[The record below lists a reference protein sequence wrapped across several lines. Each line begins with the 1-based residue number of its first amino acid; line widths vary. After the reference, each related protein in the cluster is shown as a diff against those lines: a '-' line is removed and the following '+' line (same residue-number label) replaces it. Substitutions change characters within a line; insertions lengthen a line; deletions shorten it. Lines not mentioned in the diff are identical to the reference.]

1 MRALPSAHA
10 LPIPASLRE
19 RGNTLDHTV
28 DSAPP
33 IPTTRRPNLATRS
46 STRSSNCS
54 AETSPP
60 PPRHRPTPRPHH
72 RVRRCVQDKLQRL
85 GGRSLLAGDFYI
97 LNRLKAGPSLGS
109 VGLNLR
115 AIWKQH
121 RAQRQKAERQR
132 VMKKERHGSS
142 GVGHRASGVT
152 AATTVPA
159 RAEGW
164 KQGTK
169 EKPAGA
175 SARAKGAVGGRSGG
189 ASEQYSLHGT
199 MKI

>member
-1 MRALPSAHA
+1 MRALLSAHA

-33 IPTTRRPNLATRS
+33 IPTTRRPSLAAS
-46 STRSSNCS
+46 SSIRSSNCS

-85 GGRSLLAGDFYI
+85 GGKSLLAGDFYI

-142 GVGHRASGVT
+142 GVGSRQRQRRPRRRRKPRGGSRGPRRSRQARRRARRGRW
-152 AATTVPA
+152 AGA
-159 RAEGW
+159 RAERVNN
-164 KQGTK
+164 TVYT
-169 EKPAGA
+169 E
-175 SARAKGAVGGRSGG
+175 R
-189 ASEQYSLHGT
+189 
-199 MKI
+199 